1 MVRSFDISGSGSG
14 LSDRS
19 GLGGGLDVGDL
30 CGLEV
35 FGGGNRVLPRDL
47 DLVREEMGLSG
58 FGVTGNVPG
67 TSLDDPPLIGRSG
80 REV

>member
-1 MVRSFDISGSGSG
+1 MVRSLDIVVGSG
-14 LSDRS
+14 LSERS
-19 GLGGGLDVGDL
+19 GPGGGLGVGDL
-30 CGLEV
+30 GGLGV
-35 FGGGNRVLPRDL
+35 FGGNKGLPRDL

-58 FGVTGNVPG
+58 FGVTGHVPG